1 MTDCDRALE
10 LISAGLDGALTPE
23 EKDWLEKH
31 LEHCPDCRALDA
43 DFAALHQLLPT
54 LVPEP
59 PAELK
64 GRIMDAVRAEK
75 TVAFPDPA
83 QKKPRLRWKAWVSVA
98 AVAALV
104 FLGGRAALP
113 ALNSGG
119 TSMPATADAPAGTE
133 LPAADAAQAP
143 EAALQEAPAAEVPAS
158 KAPSAETPAAQA
170 PSAEQPSGGT
180 SSAEA
185 ASPRAGSKT
194 SGGTGSTERMAEP
207 GGTAQP
213 KTDTAGGE
221 AGITTMMIDPAA
233 AQLDEAGALEA
244 LLSHL
249 GLTEADGA
257 GFSPLGL
264 SGDGTAWRFQRTEDG
279 TVYAVPLD
287 GGEITQE
294 PAAEQAE

>member
-31 LEHCPDCRALDA
+31 LEHCPACRALDA
-43 DFAALHQLLPT
+43 DLASLHQLLPT
-54 LVPEP
+54 LAPEP

-64 GRIMDAVRAEK
+64 ERIMDAVRAEK
-75 TVAFPDPA
+75 TVPFPA
-83 QKKPRLRWKAWVSVA
+83 REQKKPRRWKAWVSVA

-119 TSMPATADAPAGTE
+119 ASLPAAAGAPAGTE

-158 KAPSAETPAAQA
+158 KAPSAEAPASQA
-170 PSAEQPSGGT
+170 PAAEQPSGEA

-185 ASPRAGSKT
+185 ATPRAGSKT
-194 SGGTGSTERMAEP
+194 SGGTGSTEQTAEP
-207 GGTAQP
+207 GGTEP
-213 KTDTAGGE
+213 ETDTAGGE

-257 GFSPLGL
+257 GFSSLGL

-294 PAAEQAE
+294 PQTEQAE

>member
-1 MTDCDRALE
+1 MTDCDSALE

-23 EKDWLEKH
+23 ENDWLEKH
-31 LEHCPDCRALDA
+31 LEHCPACRALDA
-43 DFAALHQLLPT
+43 DLASLHQLLPT
-54 LVPEP
+54 LAPEP

-64 GRIMDAVRAEK
+64 ERIMDAVRAEK
-75 TVAFPDPA
+75 TVPFPAPG
-83 QKKPRLRWKAWVSVA
+83 QKKPRRWKAWVSVA

-119 TSMPATADAPAGTE
+119 ASLPAAAGAPAGTE

-158 KAPSAETPAAQA
+158 KAPSAEAPASQA
-170 PSAEQPSGGT
+170 PSAEQPSGEA

-194 SGGTGSTERMAEP
+194 SGGTGSTERTAEP
-207 GGTAQP
+207 GDTGP
-213 KTDTAGGE
+213 ETDTAGRE
-221 AGITTMMIDPAA
+221 AGITTMMINPAA

-257 GFSPLGL
+257 GFSSLGL

>member
-31 LEHCPDCRALDA
+31 LEHCPACRALDA
-43 DFAALHQLLPT
+43 DLASLHQLLPT
-54 LVPEP
+54 LAPEP

-64 GRIMDAVRAEK
+64 ERIMDAVRAEK
-75 TVAFPDPA
+75 TVPFPA
-83 QKKPRLRWKAWVSVA
+83 QGQKKPRRWKAWVSVA

-119 TSMPATADAPAGTE
+119 ASLPAAAGAPAGTE

-158 KAPSAETPAAQA
+158 KAPSAEAPASQA
-170 PSAEQPSGGT
+170 PAAEQPSGEA

-194 SGGTGSTERMAEP
+194 SGGTGSTERTAEP
-207 GGTAQP
+207 GDTGP
-213 KTDTAGGE
+213 ETDTAGRE
-221 AGITTMMIDPAA
+221 AGITTMMINPAA

-249 GLTEADGA
+249 GLTEADGV
-257 GFSPLGL
+257 GFSSLGL
-264 SGDGTAWRFQRTEDG
+264 SEDGTAWRFQRTEDG

>member
-31 LEHCPDCRALDA
+31 LEHCPACRALDA
-43 DFAALHQLLPT
+43 DLASLHQLLPT
-54 LVPEP
+54 LALEP

-64 GRIMDAVRAEK
+64 ERIMDAVRAEK
-75 TVAFPDPA
+75 TVPFPAPG
-83 QKKPRLRWKAWVSVA
+83 QKKPRRWKAWVSVA

-119 TSMPATADAPAGTE
+119 ASLPAAAGAPAGTE
-133 LPAADAAQAP
+133 LPAADAVQAP
-143 EAALQEAPAAEVPAS
+143 ETALQEAPAAEVPAS
-158 KAPSAETPAAQA
+158 KAPSAEAPASQA
-170 PSAEQPSGGT
+170 PSAEQPSGEA

-185 ASPRAGSKT
+185 ATPRVGSKT
-194 SGGTGSTERMAEP
+194 SGGTGSTEQTAEP
-207 GGTAQP
+207 GDTEP
-213 KTDTAGGE
+213 ETDTAGRE
-221 AGITTMMIDPAA
+221 AEITTMMVNPAA
-233 AQLDEAGALEA
+233 AQLDEAGALET

-249 GLTEADGA
+249 GLTEADGV
-257 GFSPLGL
+257 GFSSLGL
-264 SGDGTAWRFQRTEDG
+264 SEDGTAWRFQRTEDG

>member
-31 LEHCPDCRALDA
+31 LEHCPACRALDA
-43 DFAALHQLLPT
+43 DLASLHQLLPT
-54 LVPEP
+54 LAPEP

-64 GRIMDAVRAEK
+64 ERIMDAVRAEK
-75 TVAFPDPA
+75 TVPFPA
-83 QKKPRLRWKAWVSVA
+83 QGQKKPRRWKAWVSVA

-119 TSMPATADAPAGTE
+119 ASLPAAAGAPAGTE

-143 EAALQEAPAAEVPAS
+143 EAALQEAPAAEVPAT
-158 KAPSAETPAAQA
+158 KAPSAEAPASQA
-170 PSAEQPSGGT
+170 PAAEQPSGEA

-194 SGGTGSTERMAEP
+194 SGGTGSTEQTAEP
-207 GGTAQP
+207 GGTEP
-213 KTDTAGGE
+213 ETDTAGRE
-221 AGITTMMIDPAA
+221 AEITTMMVDPAA

-257 GFSPLGL
+257 GFSSLGL
-264 SGDGTAWRFQRTEDG
+264 SGDGTTWRFQRTEDG

-287 GGEITQE
+287 CGEITQE
-294 PAAEQAE
+294 PAG

>member
-1 MTDCDRALE
+1 MTDCDSALE

-23 EKDWLEKH
+23 ENDWLEKH
-31 LEHCPDCRALDA
+31 LEHCPACRALDA
-43 DFAALHQLLPT
+43 DLASLHQLLPT
-54 LVPEP
+54 LAPEP

-64 GRIMDAVRAEK
+64 ERIMDAVRAEK
-75 TVAFPDPA
+75 TVPFPAPG
-83 QKKPRLRWKAWVSVA
+83 QKKPRRWKAWVSVA

-119 TSMPATADAPAGTE
+119 ASLPAAAGAPAGTE

-158 KAPSAETPAAQA
+158 KAPSAEAPASQA
-170 PSAEQPSGGT
+170 PAAEQPSGEA

-194 SGGTGSTERMAEP
+194 SGGTGSTEQTAEP
-207 GGTAQP
+207 GGTEP
-213 KTDTAGGE
+213 ETDTAGRE
-221 AGITTMMIDPAA
+221 AEITTMMVNPAA

-257 GFSPLGL
+257 GFSSLGL
-264 SGDGTAWRFQRTEDG
+264 SGDGTTWRFQRTEDG

-287 GGEITQE
+287 GGEITQK

>member
-10 LISAGLDGALTPE
+10 LISAGLDGALTPK

-31 LEHCPDCRALDA
+31 LEHCPACRALDA
-43 DFAALHQLLPT
+43 DLASLHQLLPT
-54 LVPEP
+54 LAPEP

-64 GRIMDAVRAEK
+64 GRIMDVVRAEK
-75 TVAFPDPA
+75 TVPFPA
-83 QKKPRLRWKAWVSVA
+83 REQKKPRRWKAWVSVA

-119 TSMPATADAPAGTE
+119 ASLPAAAGAPAGTE

-158 KAPSAETPAAQA
+158 KAPSAEAPASQA

-180 SSAEA
+180 SSTEA

-194 SGGTGSTERMAEP
+194 SGGTGSTEQTAEP
-207 GGTAQP
+207 GDTEP
-213 KTDTAGGE
+213 ETDTAGGE
-221 AGITTMMIDPAA
+221 AEITTMMIDPAA

-257 GFSPLGL
+257 GFSSLGL

-279 TVYAVPLD
+279 TVSAVPLD

-294 PAAEQAE
+294 PAG

>member
-1 MTDCDRALE
+1 MTDCDSALE

-23 EKDWLEKH
+23 ENDWLEKH
-31 LEHCPDCRALDA
+31 LEHCPACRALDA
-43 DFAALHQLLPT
+43 DLASLHQLLPT
-54 LVPEP
+54 LAPEP

-64 GRIMDAVRAEK
+64 ERIMDAVRAEK
-75 TVAFPDPA
+75 TVPFSAPG
-83 QKKPRLRWKAWVSVA
+83 QKKPRRWKAWVSVA

-119 TSMPATADAPAGTE
+119 ASLPAAAGAPAGTE

-158 KAPSAETPAAQA
+158 KAPSAEAPASQA
-170 PSAEQPSGGT
+170 PAAEQPSGEA

-185 ASPRAGSKT
+185 ATPRAGSKT
-194 SGGTGSTERMAEP
+194 SGGTGSTEQTAEP
-207 GGTAQP
+207 GGTEP
-213 KTDTAGGE
+213 ETDTAGRE
-221 AGITTMMIDPAA
+221 AEITTMMVDPAA

-249 GLTEADGA
+249 GLTEAGGA
-257 GFSPLGL
+257 GFSSLGL
-264 SGDGTAWRFQRTEDG
+264 SGDGTTWRFQRTEDG

-287 GGEITQE
+287 GGEISQE

>member
-1 MTDCDRALE
+1 MPASAVMTTN
-10 LISAGLDGALTPE
+10 SFNS
-23 EKDWLEKH
+23 
-31 LEHCPDCRALDA
+31 
-43 DFAALHQLLPT
+43 DFMCNT
-54 LVPEP
+54 
-59 PAELK
+59 
-64 GRIMDAVRAEK
+64 
-75 TVAFPDPA
+75 
-83 QKKPRLRWKAWVSVA
+83 S
-98 AVAALV
+98 
-104 FLGGRAALP
+104 LP
-113 ALNSGG
+113 AAAG
-119 TSMPATADAPAGTE
+119 APAGTE

-158 KAPSAETPAAQA
+158 KAPSAEAPASQA
-170 PSAEQPSGGT
+170 PAAEQPSGEA

-194 SGGTGSTERMAEP
+194 SGGTGSTEQTAEP
-207 GGTAQP
+207 GGTEP
-213 KTDTAGGE
+213 ETDTAGRE
-221 AGITTMMIDPAA
+221 AEITTMMVDPAA

-257 GFSPLGL
+257 GFSSLGL

-294 PAAEQAE
+294 PAG

>member
-31 LEHCPDCRALDA
+31 LEHCPACRALDA
-43 DFAALHQLLPT
+43 DLASLHQLLPT
-54 LVPEP
+54 LAPEP

-64 GRIMDAVRAEK
+64 ERIMDAVRAEK
-75 TVAFPDPA
+75 TVPFPA
-83 QKKPRLRWKAWVSVA
+83 REQKKPRRWKAWVSVA

-158 KAPSAETPAAQA
+158 KAPSAEAPASQA
-170 PSAEQPSGGT
+170 PAAEQPSGEA

-194 SGGTGSTERMAEP
+194 SGGTCSTERTAEP
-207 GGTAQP
+207 GDTGP
-213 KTDTAGGE
+213 ETDTAGRE
-221 AGITTMMIDPAA
+221 AGITTMIINPAA

-249 GLTEADGA
+249 GLTEADGV
-257 GFSPLGL
+257 GFSSLGL
-264 SGDGTAWRFQRTEDG
+264 SEDGTAWRFQRTEDG

>member
-31 LEHCPDCRALDA
+31 LEHCPACRALDA
-43 DFAALHQLLPT
+43 DLASLHQLLPT
-54 LVPEP
+54 LAPEP

-64 GRIMDAVRAEK
+64 ERIMDAVRAEK
-75 TVAFPDPA
+75 TVPFPA
-83 QKKPRLRWKAWVSVA
+83 REQKKPRRWKAWVSVA

-158 KAPSAETPAAQA
+158 KAPSAEAPASQA
-170 PSAEQPSGGT
+170 PAAEQPSGGT

-185 ASPRAGSKT
+185 ATPRAGSKT
-194 SGGTGSTERMAEP
+194 SGGTGSTERMEEP
-207 GGTAQP
+207 GGTEP
-213 KTDTAGGE
+213 ETDTAGRE
-221 AGITTMMIDPAA
+221 AEITTMMVDPAA

-257 GFSPLGL
+257 GFSSLGL

-294 PAAEQAE
+294 PQTEQAE

>member
-31 LEHCPDCRALDA
+31 LEHCPACRALDA
-43 DFAALHQLLPT
+43 DLASLHQLLPT
-54 LVPEP
+54 LAPEP

-64 GRIMDAVRAEK
+64 ERIMDVVRAEK
-75 TVAFPDPA
+75 TVPFPA
-83 QKKPRLRWKAWVSVA
+83 REQKKPRRWKAWVSVA

-119 TSMPATADAPAGTE
+119 ASLPAAAGAPAGTE

-143 EAALQEAPAAEVPAS
+143 ETALQEAPAAEVPAS
-158 KAPSAETPAAQA
+158 KAPSAEAPALQA
-170 PSAEQPSGGT
+170 PAAEQPSGEA

-185 ASPRAGSKT
+185 ATPRAGSKT
-194 SGGTGSTERMAEP
+194 SGGTGSTEQTAEP
-207 GGTAQP
+207 GDTEP

-221 AGITTMMIDPAA
+221 AEITTMMVDPAA
-233 AQLDEAGALEA
+233 VQLDEAGALEA

-257 GFSPLGL
+257 GFSSLGL
-264 SGDGTAWRFQRTEDG
+264 SGDGMAWRFQRTEDG

-294 PAAEQAE
+294 PQTEQAE

>member
-31 LEHCPDCRALDA
+31 LEHCPACRALDA
-43 DFAALHQLLPT
+43 DLASLHQLLPT
-54 LVPEP
+54 LAPEP

-64 GRIMDAVRAEK
+64 ERIMDAVRAEK
-75 TVAFPDPA
+75 TVPFPAPG
-83 QKKPRLRWKAWVSVA
+83 QKKPRRWKAWVSVA

-185 ASPRAGSKT
+185 ATPRAGSKT
-194 SGGTGSTERMAEP
+194 SGGTGSTERTAEP

-221 AGITTMMIDPAA
+221 AEITTMMIDPAA

-257 GFSPLGL
+257 GFSSLGL

-279 TVYAVPLD
+279 TVYAVHLD

-294 PAAEQAE
+294 PQTEQAE

>member
-31 LEHCPDCRALDA
+31 LEHCPACRALDA
-43 DFAALHQLLPT
+43 DLASLHQLLPT
-54 LVPEP
+54 LAPEP

-64 GRIMDAVRAEK
+64 ERIMDVVRAEK
-75 TVAFPDPA
+75 TVPFPAPG
-83 QKKPRLRWKAWVSVA
+83 QKKPRRWKAWVSVA

-119 TSMPATADAPAGTE
+119 ASLPATAGAPAGTE

-158 KAPSAETPAAQA
+158 KAPSAEAPASQA
-170 PSAEQPSGGT
+170 PAAEQPSGEA

-194 SGGTGSTERMAEP
+194 SGGTGSTEQTAEP
-207 GGTAQP
+207 GDTEP
-213 KTDTAGGE
+213 ETDTAGRE
-221 AGITTMMIDPAA
+221 AEITTMMVDPAA
-233 AQLDEAGALEA
+233 AQRDEAGALEA

-257 GFSPLGL
+257 GFSSLGP
-264 SGDGTAWRFQRTEDG
+264 SGDGTTWRFQRTEDG

-294 PAAEQAE
+294 PAG

>member
-31 LEHCPDCRALDA
+31 LEHCPACRALDA
-43 DFAALHQLLPT
+43 DLASLHQLLPT
-54 LVPEP
+54 LAPEP

-64 GRIMDAVRAEK
+64 ERIMDVVRAEK
-75 TVAFPDPA
+75 TVPFPAPG
-83 QKKPRLRWKAWVSVA
+83 QKKPRRWKAWVSVA

-143 EAALQEAPAAEVPAS
+143 EIALQEAPAAEVPAS
-158 KAPSAETPAAQA
+158 KAPSAEAPASQA
-170 PSAEQPSGGT
+170 PAAEQPSGGT
-180 SSAEA
+180 SSTEA

-194 SGGTGSTERMAEP
+194 SGGTGSTERMEEP

-257 GFSPLGL
+257 GFSSLGL

-294 PAAEQAE
+294 PQTEQAE

>member
-1 MTDCDRALE
+1 MTDCDSALE

-23 EKDWLEKH
+23 ENDWLEKH
-31 LEHCPDCRALDA
+31 LEHCPACRALDA
-43 DFAALHQLLPT
+43 DLASLHQLLPT
-54 LVPEP
+54 LAPEP

-64 GRIMDAVRAEK
+64 ERIMDAVRAEK
-75 TVAFPDPA
+75 TVPFPAPG
-83 QKKPRLRWKAWVSVA
+83 QKKPRRWKAWVSVA

-158 KAPSAETPAAQA
+158 KAPSAEAPASQA
-170 PSAEQPSGGT
+170 PSAEQPSGEA

-185 ASPRAGSKT
+185 ATPRVGSKT
-194 SGGTGSTERMAEP
+194 SGGTGSTEQTAEP
-207 GGTAQP
+207 GDTEP
-213 KTDTAGGE
+213 ETDTAGRE
-221 AGITTMMIDPAA
+221 AEITTMMVNPAA
-233 AQLDEAGALEA
+233 AQLDEAGALET

-249 GLTEADGA
+249 GLTEADGV
-257 GFSPLGL
+257 GFSSLGL
-264 SGDGTAWRFQRTEDG
+264 SEDGTAWRFQRTEDG

>member
-31 LEHCPDCRALDA
+31 LEHCPACRALDA
-43 DFAALHQLLPT
+43 DLASLHQLLPT
-54 LVPEP
+54 LAPEP

-64 GRIMDAVRAEK
+64 ERIMDAVRAEK
-75 TVAFPDPA
+75 TVPFPA
-83 QKKPRLRWKAWVSVA
+83 REQKKPRRWKAWVSVA

-158 KAPSAETPAAQA
+158 KAPSAEAPASQA
-170 PSAEQPSGGT
+170 PAAEQPSGEA

-194 SGGTGSTERMAEP
+194 SGGTGSTERTAEP
-207 GGTAQP
+207 GDTGP
-213 KTDTAGGE
+213 ETDTAGRE
-221 AGITTMMIDPAA
+221 AGITTMMINPAA

-249 GLTEADGA
+249 GLTEADGV
-257 GFSPLGL
+257 GFSSLGL
-264 SGDGTAWRFQRTEDG
+264 SEDGTAWRFQRTEDG

>member
-10 LISAGLDGALTPE
+10 LISAGLDGVLTPE

-31 LEHCPDCRALDA
+31 LEHCPACRALDA
-43 DFAALHQLLPT
+43 DLASLHQLLPT
-54 LVPEP
+54 LAPEP

-64 GRIMDAVRAEK
+64 GRIMDVVRAEK
-75 TVAFPDPA
+75 TVPFPA
-83 QKKPRLRWKAWVSVA
+83 REQKKPRRWKAWVSVA

-119 TSMPATADAPAGTE
+119 ASLPAAAGAPAGTE

-158 KAPSAETPAAQA
+158 KAPSAEAPASQA
-170 PSAEQPSGGT
+170 PAAEQPSGEA
-180 SSAEA
+180 SSTEA

-194 SGGTGSTERMAEP
+194 SGGTGSTEQTAEP
-207 GGTAQP
+207 GGTEP
-213 KTDTAGGE
+213 ETDTAGRE
-221 AGITTMMIDPAA
+221 AEITTMMVDPAA

-257 GFSPLGL
+257 GFSSLGL
-264 SGDGTAWRFQRTEDG
+264 SGDGTAWRFQRAEDG

-294 PAAEQAE
+294 PAG

>member
-10 LISAGLDGALTPE
+10 LISAGLDGVLTPE

-31 LEHCPDCRALDA
+31 LEHCPACRALDA
-43 DFAALHQLLPT
+43 DLASLHQLLPT
-54 LVPEP
+54 LAPEP

-64 GRIMDAVRAEK
+64 ERIMDAVRAEK
-75 TVAFPDPA
+75 TVPFPA
-83 QKKPRLRWKAWVSVA
+83 QGQKKPRRWKAWVSVA

-119 TSMPATADAPAGTE
+119 ASLPAAAGAPAGTE

-143 EAALQEAPAAEVPAS
+143 EAALQEAPAAEVPAT
-158 KAPSAETPAAQA
+158 KAPSAEAPASQA
-170 PSAEQPSGGT
+170 PAAEQPSGEA

-194 SGGTGSTERMAEP
+194 SGGTGSTEQTAEP
-207 GGTAQP
+207 GGTEP
-213 KTDTAGGE
+213 ETDTAGRE
-221 AGITTMMIDPAA
+221 AEITTMMVDPAA

-257 GFSPLGL
+257 GFSSLGL
-264 SGDGTAWRFQRTEDG
+264 SGDGTTWRFQRTEDG

-287 GGEITQE
+287 GGEITQK
-294 PAAEQAE
+294 PAG

>member
-31 LEHCPDCRALDA
+31 LEHCPACRALDA
-43 DFAALHQLLPT
+43 DLASLHQLLPT
-54 LVPEP
+54 LAPEP

-64 GRIMDAVRAEK
+64 ERIMDAVRAEK
-75 TVAFPDPA
+75 TVPFPA
-83 QKKPRLRWKAWVSVA
+83 REQKKPRRWKAWVSVA

-194 SGGTGSTERMAEP
+194 SGGT
-207 GGTAQP
+207 AQP

-279 TVYAVPLD
+279 TVYTVPLD

-294 PAAEQAE
+294 PQTEQAE